1 MAQSNIQP
9 KKQGNKNS
17 RGDGER
23 GGGGWKILKKGEQLA
38 YANKTKQFIT
48 SQKLGSC
55 DLQQIANSVL
65 NKVKSNILPLFNSP
79 EVLSSASGKTHLFTK
94 NFSKNSVSDDSG
106 LPLPAF
112 LPKLSWNSIYAD
124 DITL

>member
-1 MAQSNIQP
+1 M
-9 KKQGNKNS
+9 
-17 RGDGER
+17 
-23 GGGGWKILKKGEQLA
+23 KKGEQLA

-79 EVLSSASGKTHLFTK
+79 EVLSSASDKTNLFTK

-112 LPKLSWNSIYAD
+112 LPKLS
-124 DITL
+124 